1 MQFELTREYLDEIR
15 DLIADNQSSFIND
28 TIIHLHPAD
37 IAEILDELNTEEAKF
52 VYDHLDHDLQGDVLM
67 ELEDDVRQRFV
78 ETFNIDQL
86 ALQLENLDSDD
97 AVDILGEMS
106 VDKQLEVISK
116 MDSENA
122 SELVDLLNYDE
133 NTAGGLMQTEF
144 IRAKLEWPINRCVIE
159 LRRQAEEVD
168 KVHTIYVVDND
179 DVLVGTL
186 SLRAL
191 LVANSKAI
199 VKDVYESKNMAYV
212 YTNEDSEEVA
222 RVMDKYDLV
231 SVPVLNL
238 QKKLVGR
245 ITIDDIVDVIREE
258 ADKDFQMASGISENV
273 EHNAGILKMSRARL
287 PWLMIGLMGGVLGS
301 QVIGNFETQ
310 IGAIPSLAFFIPL
323 VAAMGGNVGVQSS
336 AIVVQ
341 SIANG
346 TSQFSSILSRVKR
359 EALLG
364 LLNGLICGTFI
375 FGITW
380 LLQDIR
386 LGISV
391 SIALF
396 IVIFFAAIFGTLIPL
411 ILHKYKVDPAVATG
425 PFITTLNDVVGL
437 FIYFGVGMIV
447 FGL

>member
-1 MQFELTREYLDEIR
+1 MQYELTREYLDEIR
-15 DLIADNQSSFIND
+15 DLIAENESDFIEKE
-28 TIIHLHPAD
+28 IIILHPAD
-37 IAEILDELNTEEAKF
+37 IAEILDELNRDEAKYI
-52 VYDHLDHDLQGDVLM
+52 YDHLDHDLQGDVLM
-67 ELEDDVRQRFV
+67 ELDDDVRQRFV
-78 ETFNIDQL
+78 ETFNSDQL

-106 VDKQLEVISK
+106 VAKQLEVISK

-133 NTAGGLMQTEF
+133 DSAGGLMQTEF

-179 DVLVGTL
+179 DKLVGTL

-191 LVANSKAI
+191 LVANAKS
-199 VKDVYESKNMAYV
+199 VVRDVYENTNMAYV
-212 YTNEDSEEVA
+212 YTNEDAEEVA

-231 SVPVLNL
+231 SVPVLDL

-273 EHNAGILKMSRARL
+273 EHNAGIIKMSRARL

-364 LLNGLICGTFI
+364 LLNGLICGVFI

-437 FIYFGVGMIV
+437 FIYFAVGMMV
-447 FGL
+447 FDL

>member
-1 MQFELTREYLDEIR
+1 MQFELTREYLDQIR
-15 DLIADNQSSFIND
+15 DEIAGNNSNFIEGE
-28 TIIHLHPAD
+28 IIHLHPAD
-37 IAEILDELNTEEAKF
+37 IAEILDELNGDEAKF
-52 VYDHLDHDLQGDVLM
+52 VYDHLDSDLQGDVLM
-67 ELEDDVRQRFV
+67 ELDDDVRQRFV
-78 ETFNIDQL
+78 ETFNLDQL
-86 ALQLENLDSDD
+86 AFQLENLDSDD

-133 NTAGGLMQTEF
+133 DTAGGLMQTEF

-179 DVLVGTL
+179 DKLVGTL

-199 VKDVYESKNMAYV
+199 VRDVYESKNMSYV
-212 YTNEDSEEVA
+212 FTNEDSEEVA
-222 RVMDKYDLV
+222 RIMDKYDLV

-273 EHNAGILKMSRARL
+273 EHDAGILKMSRARL

-359 EALLG
+359 EAILG

-437 FIYFGVGMIV
+437 FIYFAVGMMV

>member
-15 DLIADNQSSFIND
+15 EMIAENNSAFIED
-28 TIIHLHPAD
+28 VIHLHPAD
-37 IAEILDELNTEEAKF
+37 IAEIIDELDNDEAKF
-52 VYDHLDHDLQGDVLM
+52 IYALLNHDLQGDVLM

-86 ALQLENLDSDD
+86 AQQLENLDSDD

-106 VDKQLEVISK
+106 VEKQLEVIAK

-133 NTAGGLMQTEF
+133 DSAGGLMQTEF
-144 IRAKLEWPINRCVIE
+144 IRAKLEWPVNRCVIE
-159 LRRQAEEVD
+159 LRRQAEEVE
-168 KVHTIYVVDND
+168 KVHTIYVIDND
-179 DVLVGTL
+179 DNLVGTL

-191 LVANSKAI
+191 LVANKNAI
-199 VKDVYESKNMAYV
+199 VKDVYENKNMAYV
-212 YTNEDSEEVA
+212 YTNEDAEEVA
-222 RVMDKYDLV
+222 RIMDKYELV

-245 ITIDDIVDVIREE
+245 ITIDDIVDVIKEE

-273 EHNAGILKMSRARL
+273 EFNAGVFKMTRARL
-287 PWLMIGLMGGVLGS
+287 PWLLIGLMGGVLGS

-346 TSQFSSILSRVKR
+346 TSQFSSIFSRVKK
-359 EALLG
+359 EATLG
-364 LLNGLICGTFI
+364 IINGLICGSFI

-380 LLQDIR
+380 LLQDIK

-396 IVIFFAAIFGTLIPL
+396 IVIVFAAIFGTLIPL
-411 ILHKYKVDPAVATG
+411 ILHRYKVDPAVATG

-437 FIYFGVGMIV
+437 FIYFAVGMIV
-447 FGL
+447 FDL

>member
-1 MQFELTREYLDEIR
+1 MQYELTREYLDEIR
-15 DLIADNQSSFIND
+15 DLIAENESDFIEKE
-28 TIIHLHPAD
+28 IIILHPAD
-37 IAEILDELNTEEAKF
+37 IAEILDELNRDEAKYI
-52 VYDHLDHDLQGDVLM
+52 YDHLDHDLQGDVLM
-67 ELEDDVRQRFV
+67 ELDDDVRQRFV
-78 ETFNIDQL
+78 ETFNSDQL

-106 VDKQLEVISK
+106 VAKQLEVISK

-133 NTAGGLMQTEF
+133 DSAGGLMQTEF

-179 DVLVGTL
+179 DKLVGTL

-191 LVANSKAI
+191 LVANAKS
-199 VKDVYESKNMAYV
+199 VVRDVYENTNMAYV
-212 YTNEDSEEVA
+212 YTNEDAEEVA

-231 SVPVLNL
+231 SVPVLDL

-273 EHNAGILKMSRARL
+273 EHNAGIIKMSRARL

-364 LLNGLICGTFI
+364 LLNGLICGIFI

-437 FIYFGVGMIV
+437 FIYFAVGMMV
-447 FGL
+447 FDL